1 MTNFEKAANLVA
13 EIKAMQVAL
22 GTTFDSITYKVEE
35 LDSLQGNMHSF
46 AVEDLA
52 EAMQK
57 VTECL
62 SVICG
67 EKDNTMEG

>member
-1 MTNFEKAANLVA
+1 MTNFEKATALVA

-22 GTTFDSITYKVEE
+22 GTTFDSITYKVNE
-35 LDSLQGNMHSF
+35 LDALQEHIHSF
-46 AVEDLA
+46 AVEDVV

-57 VTECL
+57 VTDCL

-67 EKDNTMEG
+67 EKD

>member
-1 MTNFEKAANLVA
+1 MTKFEQAANLVA
-13 EIKAMQVAL
+13 ELKTMQVAL

-52 EAMQK
+52 EAMQR
-57 VTECL
+57 VTDCL
-62 SVICG
+62 ATICG
-67 EKDNTMEG
+67 EKDKEER

>member
-1 MTNFEKAANLVA
+1 MSNFEKAPGLVA

-35 LDSLQGNMHSF
+35 LESLQGNIHSF

-52 EAMQK
+52 DAMQN
-57 VTECL
+57 VTACL
-62 SVICG
+62 ATICG
-67 EKDNTMEG
+67 ENDKEV